1 MARWGT
7 VVALA
12 LALLLGACGDDD
24 AGGGGDAGA
33 GTPADLQFRPVL
45 EVLPADAPDGPDLVT
60 ETVRGETVA
69 RYRVGPSADPE
80 VRVAR
85 ATVADPHAGSYGVV
99 LVLGEES
106 QERFT
111 ALAARC
117 YERDAAC
124 PTGQVAFVVAGN
136 VVSSPTIESP
146 SGFHEIRISGDFNRR
161 RAQELVALLTS
172 PR

>member
-1 MARWGT
+1 
-7 VVALA
+7 VALA

-24 AGGGGDAGA
+24 DPSGNAGA

-45 EVLPADAPDGPDLVT
+45 EELPPDAPTAPDVVT

-80 VRVAR
+80 VRVAS

-99 LVLGEES
+99 LVLGEAS

-111 ALAARC
+111 ALAGRC
-117 YERDAAC
+117 YERDGAG
-124 PTGQVAFVVAGN
+124 PTGQVAVVVAGN